1 MSDATAESCASALLS
16 GWVSR
21 FGVPTT
27 ITTDRGRQFESSLW
41 HALMNLLGTT
51 RHRTTSYH
59 PQANGLVERFHRH
72 LKGGLKARLAGPNW
86 VDELPIVL
94 LGIRTSLKEGLDC
107 SSAEFFTKSTPE
119 DPASFLTRLRHSMQR
134 QQFVPTQWHGSTS
147 THLPAD
153 LRSASHA
160 YVRRDGYK
168 PPLTRPYAGPFR
180 VLSRS
185 GKHFTLEVNGKTE
198 EITIDR
204 LKPAKFEQGPTSLT
218 SPAPVPRPSYADVTT
233 PSSPHSIPMRVPLDV
248 QLPFLVAA
256 PPLLHLQPDQAAQ
269 SVGLL
274 ISKIT

>member
-41 HALMNLLGTT
+41 HALMNLLDTT

-107 SSAEFFTKSTPE
+107 SSAALVYGTTLRLPGDFFTKSTPE

-134 QQFVPTQWHGSTS
+134 QQFVPTPWNGSTS

-160 YVRRDGYK
+160 YVQRDDVRRDNDIIPDLSHKY
-168 PPLTRPYAGPFR
+168 
-180 VLSRS
+180 VLAS
-185 GKHFTLEVNGKTE
+185 
-198 EITIDR
+198 
-204 LKPAKFEQGPTSLT
+204 
-218 SPAPVPRPSYADVTT
+218 VP
-233 PSSPHSIPMRVPLDV
+233 
-248 QLPFLVAA
+248 
-256 PPLLHLQPDQAAQ
+256 
-269 SVGLL
+269 
-274 ISKIT
+274 